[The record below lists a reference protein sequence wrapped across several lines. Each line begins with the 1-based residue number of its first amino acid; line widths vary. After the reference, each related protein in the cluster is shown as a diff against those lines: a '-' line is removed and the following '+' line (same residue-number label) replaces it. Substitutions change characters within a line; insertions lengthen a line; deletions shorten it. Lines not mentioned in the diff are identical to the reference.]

1 MLLYSGNILFFKEE
15 AFPLSSEMVRS
26 FARSHYPDLTLHP
39 KMVEQLSWLQNNSV
53 NTSQSNVSLQKTP
66 INIEVK
72 RTLSRLNSLTLLI
85 EGGTSAYTAFAL
97 SQPINNVLSE
107 ENFNRL
113 SHFIQSLSLVARK
126 SLMATCFI
134 TKSDQAI
141 AEVPTDKRN
150 ELPADSEQFITHMVT
165 YNPKLF
171 PICALLDQE
180 SIDLLKYAF
189 YKNTHARQMLDMEGG
204 HNMVSDIAEAIR
216 LRVITYEQYNLWFS
230 RWIINVAGLE
240 GHVNHRG
247 SIYLTES
254 VANCIW
260 ALKFELDQLWLNP
273 NHQVIDNYLMFRK
286 EQLEVNGIYVAYLGA
301 LMRQYHPTNGLEIMA
316 WFENLSESEQQK
328 KINVFQT
335 QLTET
340 KVTPT
345 FMPTVL
351 VNLLDLRCSISEAL
365 AIFTEIESQAMRVYL
380 DAIANGLMSKNT
392 PLSYRAV
399 AYKENLI
406 PIKDYY
412 DKNHHLPE
420 FTIDSGGYLSLV
432 TDALQEKNVINI

>member
-1 MLLYSGNILFFKEE
+1 MFFKEE

-26 FARSHYPDLTLHP
+26 FAYTHYPDLTLHP

-53 NTSQSNVSLQKTP
+53 NTSQSNVNFQKTP

-72 RTLSRLNSLTLLI
+72 RTLSRLNSLMLLV
-85 EGGTSAYTAFAL
+85 EGGSSAHTAFVL
-97 SQPINNVLSE
+97 SQPIDNVLSE

-113 SHFIQSLSLVARK
+113 SHFIQELSLVARK
-126 SLMATCFI
+126 CLMATCFI

-141 AEVPTDKRN
+141 MEVSVEKRN

-165 YNPKLF
+165 HHPKLF
-171 PICALLDQE
+171 PICALLDQD
-180 SIDLLKYAF
+180 SIHLLQYAF
-189 YKNTHARQMLDMEGG
+189 YKNTHARQMLDLEGG
-204 HNMVSDIAEAIR
+204 HNMVSDIAKSIR
-216 LRVITYEQYNLWFS
+216 LRVITYEQYNLWFA
-230 RWIINVAGLE
+230 RWIINVAGLD

-260 ALKFELDQLWLNP
+260 ALKLELDQLWLNP
-273 NHQVIDNYLMFRK
+273 NHLVIDNYLMFRRK
-286 EQLEVNGIYVAYLGA
+286 QLEVSSVYVAYLGA
-301 LMRQYHPTNGLEIMA
+301 LMRQYHPKNGLEIMA
-316 WFENLSESEQQK
+316 WFENLSEPERQK

-345 FMPTVL
+345 FKPTVL
-351 VNLLDLRCSISEAL
+351 VSLLELRCSISEAL
-365 AIFTEIESQAMRVYL
+365 TIFTEIESQAMQVYL
-380 DAIANGLMSKNT
+380 NAIVNGHMSRTT

-399 AYKENLI
+399 AYKESLL

-412 DKNHHLPE
+412 DRNHCLPE
-420 FTIDSGGYLSLV
+420 FTINSGGYLSLV
-432 TDALQEKNVINI
+432 TDALQKKSPYRCT